1 MSSQDT
7 APQDLAFNTDGTKM
21 FVVGSSGD
29 AVNEYTLSTGF
40 DVSTATFVHS
50 FSVSS
55 LDTAP
60 QGLAFNTDGTK
71 MFVLGNSGIDV
82 NEYTLST
89 GFDVSTASFVDSF
102 SVSSQETNPLGL
114 AFNTDGTKMFV
125 SGTSGADVNEYT
137 LSTGFDV
144 STATFVDS
152 FSVSSQDI
160 APYGLAFNTDG
171 TKMFVVGTIG
181 DDVNEYTLSTGF
193 DVSTASFVD
202 SFSVS
207 SQEAVPVGLAFNTD
221 GTKMFVVGH
230 EGDDVTEYSLTTPFS
245 LVNVSGE
252 HSGDVINTSS
262 TDNYDT
268 DPDGD
273 TLTVTTYSHTSA
285 TDEDGGS
292 ISSTS
297 STGTAGTNNVTGY
310 YGTLDLEGDGSYTY
324 TADLTATQALDPGD
338 TVTDVFTYT
347 VDDGNG
353 ETDTATIT
361 ITVNGMNDAPTAV
374 ADTDSVDAGSTV
386 TDEDGAGTLVSD
398 DTDPDASSSL
408 YVTKITGNGN
418 TSNVTYN
425 STKISNA
432 ATIVGSKGTLTFGS
446 DGSYSYVADS
456 DATSGDDVF
465 TYTLTDGTSTSTATL
480 TISVTEVAN
489 NAPTIT
495 AQTDVAGAV
504 TEITD
509 GASGEGTN
517 NLTDTGSFTIAD
529 LDNDSVSVSTAEGT
543 TDAVGGSFLGALT
556 ATVADDTD
564 DGSGQINWTYTVA
577 DADVEYL
584 EAGETVTETFTV
596 TVSDGNGGTVD
607 QTVTVVITGA
617 NDTPT
622 LTTGAVDVAVNEA
635 SDASAQDLSSS
646 GTITFADLDETTSI
660 TAATS
665 TVTGSSG
672 VSIPSAVNTA
682 LLSAI
687 TVTDNSDNTAG
698 WTLSATDLDLDFL
711 TAGQT
716 ITLEKVVT
724 ATDGQSAT
732 VTDTITVTIT
742 GTNDAPTLTTGAVDV
757 AVNEASDA
765 SAQDLSSSGTITFAD
780 LDETTSITAATS
792 TVTGSSGVS
801 IPSAVNTALLSA
813 ITVTD
818 NSDNTAGWTLSATD
832 LDLDFLTAGQTITLE
847 KVVTATDGQSATV
860 TDTITVTI
868 TGTNDAPTLTTGAV
882 DVDVNEASDASA
894 QDLSSSGTITFADL
908 DETTSI
914 TAATSTVTGSSGV
927 SIPSA
932 VNTALLS
939 AITVTDNSDNT
950 AGWTLS
956 ATDLDLDFLTA
967 GQTITLEKVVTAT
980 DGQSAT
986 VTDTITVTITG
997 TNDAPTITAQTDVA
1011 GAVTEITDGA
1021 SGEGTNNLTDTG
1033 SFTIADLDN
1042 DSVSVSTAEGTTD
1055 AVGGS
1060 FLGALTATVADD
1072 TDDGSGQINW
1082 TYTVAD
1088 ADVEYLEAGET
1099 VTETFTVTVS
1109 DGNGGTVDQTVTVVI
1124 TGANDTPTLTTGA
1137 VDVAVNEAS
1146 DASAQDLSSSG
1157 TITFADLDETTSI
1170 TAATST
1176 VTGSSGVSIPSAVN
1190 TALLSAITVTD
1201 NSDNTAGWTL
1211 SATDLDLDFL
1221 TAGQTITLEKVVT
1234 ATDGQSATVTDT
1246 ITVTITGTNDAPT
1259 LTTGAVD
1266 VAVNE
1271 ASDASAQDLSSSG
1284 TITFADLD
1292 ETTSITA
1299 ATSTVTGSS
1308 GVSIPSAVNTALLSA
1323 ITVTDNSDN
1332 TAGWTLS
1339 ATDLDLDFLTAGQ
1352 TITLEKVVTATDGQ
1366 SATVTDTITVT
1377 ITGTNDAPTLTTGA
1391 VDVDVNEASDA
1402 SAQDLSSSGTITF
1415 ADLDETTSI
1424 TAATS
1429 TVTGSS
1435 GVSIPSAVNTA
1446 LLSAITVTDNSDN
1459 TAGWTLSATDLD
1471 LDFLT
1476 AGQTITLEKVVTATD
1491 GQSATVTDTI
1501 TVTITGT
1508 NDAPTITAQTDVAGA
1523 VTEITDGASGEGTN
1537 NLTDTGSFTIADLD
1551 NDSVSVSTA
1560 EGTTDAVG
1568 GSFLGALTA
1577 TVADDTDDGSGQIN
1591 WTYTVADADV
1601 EYLEAGETV
1610 TETFTVTVS
1619 DGNGGTV
1626 DQTVTVVITG
1636 ANDTPT
1642 LTTGAVDV
1650 AVNEASDA
1658 SAQDLS
1664 SSGTIT
1670 FADLDETTS
1679 ITAATSTVTGSSGV
1693 SIPSAV
1699 NTALLSAITVT
1710 DNSDNTAGWTLSA
1723 TDLDLDFLTAGQT
1736 ITLEKVVTATDG
1748 QSATVT
1754 DTITVTITGTND
1766 APTLTTGAVDVDVN
1780 EASDASAQ
1788 DLSSSGTITF
1798 ADLDETTSIT
1808 AATSTVTGSSG
1819 VSIPSAVN
1827 TALLS
1832 AITVTDNSD
1841 NTAGWT
1847 LSATDLDLDFLTA
1860 GQTITLEKV
1869 VTATDGQSATVTD
1882 TITVTITGTN
1892 DAPTIT
1898 AQTDVAGAVT
1908 EITDGASGEG
1918 TNNLTDTGSFTI
1930 ADLDN
1935 DSVSVSTAEG
1945 TTDAVGGS
1953 FLGALTATVADDTDD
1968 GSGQINWTYTVAD
1981 ADVEYL
1987 EAGETVTETFTVTVS
2002 DGNGGTVDQTV
2013 TVVITGAN
2021 DTPTLTTGAV
2031 DVAVNEASDASA
2043 QDLSSS
2049 GTITFADLD
2058 ETTSITAATST
2069 VTGSSG
2075 VSIPSAVNTALLS
2088 AITVT
2093 DNSDNTAGWTLSA
2106 TDLDLDFLTAGQTI
2120 TLEKVVTATDGQ
2132 SATVTDTITVTITGT
2147 NDAPTLTTGAVD
2159 VAVNEA
2165 SDASAQDLSSSG
2177 TITFADLDETTS
2189 ITAATS
2195 TVTGSSGVSIPS
2207 AVNTALLSAITVTDN
2222 SDNTAGWTLSA
2233 TDLDLDFLTAGQ
2245 TITLEKVVTA
2255 TDGQSAT
2262 VTDTI
2267 TVTITG
2273 TNDAPTLTTGA
2284 VDVDVN
2290 EASDASAQ
2298 DLSSSGTI
2306 TFADLDETTSI
2317 TAATSTVTGSSGVSI
2332 PSAVNTA
2339 LLSAITVTDN
2349 SDNTAGWTLSAT
2361 DLDLDFLTAGQTIT
2375 LEKVVTA
2382 TDGQSAT
2389 VTDTI
2394 TVTITGTNDA
2404 PVANVDTI
2412 NVTVGTPATG
2422 NVITSS
2428 DTDPDGDSLTVSAI
2442 AGGSVGSAVTGT
2454 YGTFTLN
2461 SNGSYT
2467 YTVDTTNSDVIAWQS
2482 GDAVLTETFTYTVS
2496 DGTATDTATITVN
2509 ASGQNDAPTAND
2521 DTINVTV
2528 GTPAT
2533 GNVITSSDTDPD
2545 SDSLTVSA
2553 IAGGSVGSAVTG
2565 TYGTFTLNS
2574 NGSYTYTVDT
2584 TNSDVIAWQSGD
2596 AVLTETFT
2604 YTVSDGNG
2612 GTDTA
2617 TITVNASGQNDAPTA
2632 NDDTINV
2639 TVGTPATGN
2648 VITSSDTDPDG
2659 DSLTVSAIA
2668 GGSVGSAVTGTYG
2681 TFTLNSNGSYTYT
2694 VDTTNSDVIAWQSGD
2709 AVLTETF
2716 TYTVSDG
2723 NGGTDTATITV
2734 NASGQNDAP
2743 TAADNTVTTNEDT
2756 NHTFAASEFNFT
2768 DVDGDSLDHISIET
2782 LPSNGTLLLSGNAVS
2797 AGDQISVANISNLVF
2812 RPVANANGDDYDTFT
2827 FSVNDGTVDSGTYT
2841 MTIDVTA
2848 VNDAPLATDDA
2859 DAVNEDATITESSG
2873 SELLV
2878 ADDTDTDGNTLT
2890 VTQIAITGGS
2900 NSSVTS
2906 STTYSNGTSITGTYG
2921 TLTVGANGSY
2931 TYVADQSASDDLDA
2945 SDLAT
2950 DSFTYTISDGT
2961 TTDTATLIITVT
2973 GINDVPTASDNTVS
2987 TAEDNPYVFSTSD
3000 FGFTDADDDDALVSI
3015 KITTLET
3022 NGALQ
3027 YYNGSA
3033 WVDVTLNQVITSSDI
3048 TSGYLRLNPDAS
3060 ENGSPYT
3067 TFNFTVNDGDADS
3080 ATPNTITVNVTS
3092 VNDAPVAQDDIGTV
3106 NEDATTTVSSAS
3118 SGVIDDNDTDA
3129 ESDTLIITNI
3139 AHTNGNTEGVT
3150 ANTTYSNGQSIVGTY
3165 GTLTIGAN
3173 GTYAYVA
3180 DQDVSDAL
3188 DLNDQVT
3195 DVFTYTISD
3204 GNGGTDTATI
3214 TITVTGVNDAPT
3226 STGGTITT
3234 NEDENYILS
3243 VSDFNFSDPDDSGS
3257 LNKVKITTL
3266 ETNGNLEYYNGTA
3279 WVAVTLNQEI
3289 NASDITSGYLRFRP
3303 DANENGSSYTTFG
3316 YQVSD
3321 GTVYSS
3327 ATTMTVNV
3335 TAVNDAPVA
3344 TDDASSVTEDSN
3356 VRVRAS
3362 EDDLLNDDSDTESD
3376 SLSVTLIKPLNGSN
3390 TSISS
3395 GSSTTITGTYGQLTV
3410 KSNGAYNYKANQDAA
3425 DTLDTGE
3432 SAEEQFVYTVSDGNG
3447 GTDTGILTITIN
3459 GIEDDPNAVKD
3470 NISLNISE
3478 SLTLTGNATTNDI
3491 DPDDSLTIVACG
3503 QGRNP
3508 NVGTAKTV
3516 GTAFDSNYGQM
3527 TINTDGSYTFVAV
3540 SNIKELLEPGQSVTE
3555 KFYYTVSD
3563 GNSTSTAMIEVT
3575 VQRDNVVN
3583 ELSKKEQKQ
3592 IKKQISKDRV
3602 NQPSTIRLEKIPT
3615 IAKPFEQ
3622 SASAL
3627 DNLSNLNRISFN
3639 EGIKLVDLVAQ
3650 TGSFKTTD
3658 GSLDKVQAKQK
3669 NGQLNLQFKVSAEL
3683 GNEIVKYEAV
3693 MPDGSKIPDWI
3704 KVDPK
3709 TGETITEIPEEIE
3722 LVDFII
3728 IATDKQNNKKEI
3740 SVSIDPKEIKED
3752 KSIFKKAKKQNASIS
3767 VDQNGN
3773 VNIVNTNE
3781 SGDVNQAETKNIN
3794 ANDKQNSDNNI
3805 KALESNFD
3813 NANSIRKI
3821 IETIKSEQ
3829 VYQLQTINNG
3839 EVLETKVPETLIG
3852 NFEKTKLV
3860 LKDGSA
3866 IPDWVEFDPVTGEIS
3881 VNLPNDIDKLEFK
3894 LIVESDGKIIVSDLE
3909 IDVRGDEVAQNLQDI
3924 ENTRFIAF
3932 KDQLN
3937 KEHDNWEEYGSN
3949 IINRL

>member
-21 FVVGSSGD
+21 FVVGSAGD

-1892 DAPTIT
+1892 DAPT
-1898 AQTDVAGAVT
+1898 
-1908 EITDGASGEG
+1908 
-1918 TNNLTDTGSFTI
+1918 
-1930 ADLDN
+1930 
-1935 DSVSVSTAEG
+1935 
-1945 TTDAVGGS
+1945 
-1953 FLGALTATVADDTDD
+1953 
-1968 GSGQINWTYTVAD
+1968 
-1981 ADVEYL
+1981 
-1987 EAGETVTETFTVTVS
+1987 
-2002 DGNGGTVDQTV
+2002 
-2013 TVVITGAN
+2013 
-2021 DTPTLTTGAV
+2021 
-2031 DVAVNEASDASA
+2031 
-2043 QDLSSS
+2043 
-2049 GTITFADLD
+2049 
-2058 ETTSITAATST
+2058 
-2069 VTGSSG
+2069 
-2075 VSIPSAVNTALLS
+2075 
-2088 AITVT
+2088 
-2093 DNSDNTAGWTLSA
+2093 
-2106 TDLDLDFLTAGQTI
+2106 
-2120 TLEKVVTATDGQ
+2120 
-2132 SATVTDTITVTITGT
+2132 
-2147 NDAPTLTTGAVD
+2147 
-2159 VAVNEA
+2159 
-2165 SDASAQDLSSSG
+2165 
-2177 TITFADLDETTS
+2177 
-2189 ITAATS
+2189 
-2195 TVTGSSGVSIPS
+2195 
-2207 AVNTALLSAITVTDN
+2207 
-2222 SDNTAGWTLSA
+2222 
-2233 TDLDLDFLTAGQ
+2233 
-2245 TITLEKVVTA
+2245 
-2255 TDGQSAT
+2255 
-2262 VTDTI
+2262 
-2267 TVTITG
+2267 
-2273 TNDAPTLTTGA
+2273 LTTGA

-2394 TVTITGTNDA
+2394 TITVNGQNDA
-2404 PVANVDTI
+2404 PVANDDTI

-2461 SNGSYT
+2461 SDGSYT

-2574 NGSYTYTVDT
+2574 DGSYTYTVDT

-2648 VITSSDTDPDG
+2648 VITSSDTDPDS

-2681 TFTLNSNGSYTYT
+2681 TFTLNSDGSYTYT

-3410 KSNGAYNYKANQDAA
+3410 NSNGAYNYKANQDAA

>member
-1 MSSQDT
+1 
-7 APQDLAFNTDGTKM
+7 M
-21 FVVGSSGD
+21 FVSRYGSI
-29 AVNEYTLSTGF
+29 NEYTLSTSF
-40 DVSTATFVHS
+40 DTSTASKTTAAWW
-50 FSVSS
+50 SS
-55 LDTAP
+55 NNSYGISNYGSSYSITGM
-60 QGLAFNTDGTK
+60 QYNNDGTK
-71 MFVLGNSGIDV
+71 LFTVHQRSTVGHTAKIVEWS
-82 NEYTLST
+82 LST
-89 GFDVSTASFVDSF
+89 AYDPMTASTNADFNDTSTYF
-102 SVSSQETNPLGL
+102 ETGEATSSAGNGIPTQFIT
-114 AFNTDGTKMFV
+114 FNNDGTKFF
-125 SGTSGADVNEYT
+125 SFNHTHE
-137 LSTGFDV
+137 TG
-144 STATFVDS
+144 SS
-152 FSVSSQDI
+152 SSQKI
-160 APYGLAFNTDG
+160 KEWNLASPFN
-171 TKMFVVGTIG
+171 
-181 DDVNEYTLSTGF
+181 
-193 DVSTASFVD
+193 
-202 SFSVS
+202 
-207 SQEAVPVGLAFNTD
+207 
-221 GTKMFVVGH
+221 
-230 EGDDVTEYSLTTPFS
+230 

-386 TDEDGAGTLVSD
+386 TDTTNGAGTLVSN

-446 DGSYSYVADS
+446 DGSYSYAANS

-617 NDTPT
+617 NDAPTLTTGAVDVAVNEASDASAQDLSSSGTITFADLDETTSITAATSTVTGSSGVSIPSAVNTALLSAITVTDNSDNTAGWTLSATDLDLDFLTAGQTITLEKVVTATDGQSATVTDTITVTITGTNDAPTLTTGAVDVAVNEASDASAQDLSSSGTITFADLDETTSITAATSTVTGSSGVSIPSAVNTALLSAITVTDNSDNTAGWTLSATDLDLDFLTAGQTITLEKVVTATDGQSATVTDTITVTITGTNDAPTLTTGAVDVAVNEASDASAQDLSSSGTITFADLDETTSITAATSTVTGSSGVSIPSAVNTALLSAITVTDNSDNTAGWTLSATDLDLDFLTAGQTITLEKVVTATDGQSATVTDTITVTITGTNDAPTLTTGAVDVDVNEASDASAQDLSSSGTITFADLDETTSITAATSTVTGSSGVSIPSAVNTALLSAITVTDNSDNTAGWTLSATDLDLDFLTAGQTITLEKVVTATDGQSATVTDTITVTITGTNDAPTLTTGAVDVAVNEASDASAQDLSSSGTITFADLDETTSITAATSTVTGSSGVSIPSAVNTALLSAITVTDNSDNTAGWTLSATDLDLDFLTAGQTITLEKVVTATDGQSATVTDTITVTITGTNDAPT

-1246 ITVTITGTNDAPT
+1246 ITVTITGTND
-1259 LTTGAVD
+1259 
-1266 VAVNE
+1266 
-1271 ASDASAQDLSSSG
+1271 
-1284 TITFADLD
+1284 
-1292 ETTSITA
+1292 
-1299 ATSTVTGSS
+1299 
-1308 GVSIPSAVNTALLSA
+1308 
-1323 ITVTDNSDN
+1323 
-1332 TAGWTLS
+1332 
-1339 ATDLDLDFLTAGQ
+1339 
-1352 TITLEKVVTATDGQ
+1352 
-1366 SATVTDTITVT
+1366 
-1377 ITGTNDAPTLTTGA
+1377 
-1391 VDVDVNEASDA
+1391 
-1402 SAQDLSSSGTITF
+1402 
-1415 ADLDETTSI
+1415 
-1424 TAATS
+1424 
-1429 TVTGSS
+1429 
-1435 GVSIPSAVNTA
+1435 
-1446 LLSAITVTDNSDN
+1446 
-1459 TAGWTLSATDLD
+1459 
-1471 LDFLT
+1471 
-1476 AGQTITLEKVVTATD
+1476 
-1491 GQSATVTDTI
+1491 
-1501 TVTITGT
+1501 
-1508 NDAPTITAQTDVAGA
+1508 
-1523 VTEITDGASGEGTN
+1523 
-1537 NLTDTGSFTIADLD
+1537 
-1551 NDSVSVSTA
+1551 
-1560 EGTTDAVG
+1560 
-1568 GSFLGALTA
+1568 
-1577 TVADDTDDGSGQIN
+1577 
-1591 WTYTVADADV
+1591 
-1601 EYLEAGETV
+1601 
-1610 TETFTVTVS
+1610 
-1619 DGNGGTV
+1619 
-1626 DQTVTVVITG
+1626 
-1636 ANDTPT
+1636 TPT

-1754 DTITVTITGTND
+1754 DTITVTITGT
-1766 APTLTTGAVDVDVN
+1766 
-1780 EASDASAQ
+1780 
-1788 DLSSSGTITF
+1788 
-1798 ADLDETTSIT
+1798 
-1808 AATSTVTGSSG
+1808 
-1819 VSIPSAVN
+1819 
-1827 TALLS
+1827 
-1832 AITVTDNSD
+1832 
-1841 NTAGWT
+1841 
-1847 LSATDLDLDFLTA
+1847 
-1860 GQTITLEKV
+1860 
-1869 VTATDGQSATVTD
+1869 
-1882 TITVTITGTN
+1882 
-1892 DAPTIT
+1892 
-1898 AQTDVAGAVT
+1898 
-1908 EITDGASGEG
+1908 
-1918 TNNLTDTGSFTI
+1918 
-1930 ADLDN
+1930 
-1935 DSVSVSTAEG
+1935 
-1945 TTDAVGGS
+1945 
-1953 FLGALTATVADDTDD
+1953 
-1968 GSGQINWTYTVAD
+1968 
-1981 ADVEYL
+1981 
-1987 EAGETVTETFTVTVS
+1987 
-2002 DGNGGTVDQTV
+2002 
-2013 TVVITGAN
+2013 N

-2273 TNDAPTLTTGA
+2273 TNDTPTLTTGA
-2284 VDVDVN
+2284 VDVAVNEASDASAQDLSSSGTITFADLDETTSITAATSTVTGSSGVSIPSAVNTALLSAITVTDNSDNTAGWTLSATDLDLDFLTAGQTITLEKVVTATDGQSATVTDTITVTITGTNDTPTLTTGAVDVAVN

-2412 NVTVGTPATG
+2412 SVAAGTPATG
-2422 NVITSS
+2422 NVVTAN

-2442 AGGSVGSAVTGT
+2442 AEGDVDSPITGT

-2461 SNGSYT
+2461 SDGSYT
-2467 YTVDTTNSDVIAWQS
+2467 YTVDTLNADVIAWK
-2482 GDAVLTETFTYTVS
+2482 
-2496 DGTATDTATITVN
+2496 
-2509 ASGQNDAPTAND
+2509 P
-2521 DTINVTV
+2521 
-2528 GTPAT
+2528 
-2533 GNVITSSDTDPD
+2533 
-2545 SDSLTVSA
+2545 
-2553 IAGGSVGSAVTG
+2553 
-2565 TYGTFTLNS
+2565 
-2574 NGSYTYTVDT
+2574 
-2584 TNSDVIAWQSGD
+2584 GD

-2612 GTDTA
+2612 GT
-2617 TITVNASGQNDAPTA
+2617 ND
-2632 NDDTINV
+2632 
-2639 TVGTPATGN
+2639 
-2648 VITSSDTDPDG
+2648 
-2659 DSLTVSAIA
+2659 
-2668 GGSVGSAVTGTYG
+2668 
-2681 TFTLNSNGSYTYT
+2681 
-2694 VDTTNSDVIAWQSGD
+2694 
-2709 AVLTETF
+2709 
-2716 TYTVSDG
+2716 
-2723 NGGTDTATITV
+2723 ATITV

-2743 TAADNTVTTNEDT
+2743 TAADNAVTTDEDT
-2756 NHTFAASEFNFT
+2756 DHTFDASEFGFT
-2768 DVDGDSLDHISIET
+2768 DVDSDSLDHVTIET
-2782 LPSNGTLLLSGNAVS
+2782 LPSKGTLLLDGSAVS
-2797 AGDQISVANISNLVF
+2797 AGDEIAAADIASLVF
-2812 RPVANANGDDYDTFT
+2812 RPAADGNGDDYDSFT
-2827 FSVNDGTVDSGTYT
+2827 FSVNDGTVDSGSYT
-2841 MTIDVTA
+2841 MTVNVDA
-2848 VNDAPLATDDA
+2848 VNDAPTAA
-2859 DAVNEDATITESSG
+2859 DNAVTTNEDTDHTFSASEFGFTDVDSDSLDHVTIETLP
-2873 SELLV
+2873 SE
-2878 ADDTDTDGNTLT
+2878 
-2890 VTQIAITGGS
+2890 
-2900 NSSVTS
+2900 
-2906 STTYSNGTSITGTYG
+2906 G
-2921 TLTVGANGSY
+2921 TLLLDGSAVSEGDEIAAADIANLVFRPAANENG
-2931 TYVADQSASDDLDA
+2931 DDY
-2945 SDLAT
+2945 
-2950 DSFTYTISDGT
+2950 DSFTFSVNDGT
-2961 TTDTATLIITVT
+2961 VDSASTYTMTVNVT
-2973 GINDVPTASDNTVS
+2973 PVNDVPTITATTENDFTEGSTSADDTVS
-2987 TAEDNPYVFSTSD
+2987 VFNIGDTETSDSNLELSISNTTYYSITNNNDGTATVTLTSDGADYVNAGNDLPSYTVTVTDESNATATATHDPTVTPTDDTPTITATTENDFTEGSTSTGDTVAVFDVDDEETADGSLVVTIISGNDNGYYEISYDNAGTATVTLTSAGADYVNAGNDLPEYTVQVSDGSLNATTSHNPTTLENTKPEASNNTITTLEDTSYTFSSND
-3000 FGFTDADDDDALVSI
+3000 FGFTDDDGNTLSSVTVSS
-3015 KITTLET
+3015 LGT
-3022 NGALQ
+3022 NGNGTFTLNGVAISGSTTVTKAQIDNGLLKFTPSSGD
-3027 YYNGSA
+3027 NGSSYN
-3033 WVDVTLNQVITSSDI
+3033 T
-3048 TSGYLRLNPDAS
+3048 
-3060 ENGSPYT
+3060 YT
-3067 TFNFTVNDGDADS
+3067 FTVNDG
-3080 ATPNTITVNVTS
+3080 T
-3092 VNDAPVAQDDIGTV
+3092 
-3106 NEDATTTVSSAS
+3106 
-3118 SGVIDDNDTDA
+3118 
-3129 ESDTLIITNI
+3129 
-3139 AHTNGNTEGVT
+3139 
-3150 ANTTYSNGQSIVGTY
+3150 
-3165 GTLTIGAN
+3165 
-3173 GTYAYVA
+3173 
-3180 DQDVSDAL
+3180 
-3188 DLNDQVT
+3188 
-3195 DVFTYTISD
+3195 
-3204 GNGGTDTATI
+3204 
-3214 TITVTGVNDAPT
+3214 
-3226 STGGTITT
+3226 
-3234 NEDENYILS
+3234 
-3243 VSDFNFSDPDDSGS
+3243 DDSS
-3257 LNKVKITTL
+3257 
-3266 ETNGNLEYYNGTA
+3266 
-3279 WVAVTLNQEI
+3279 
-3289 NASDITSGYLRFRP
+3289 
-3303 DANENGSSYTTFG
+3303 SSYT
-3316 YQVSD
+3316 
-3321 GTVYSS
+3321 
-3327 ATTMTVNV
+3327 MTINV

-3344 TDDASSVTEDSN
+3344 TDDESSVSEDST
-3356 VRVRAS
+3356 VRVRKNG
-3362 EDDLLNDDSDTESD
+3362 DDLLNDDSDPEND
-3376 SLSVTLIKPLNGSN
+3376 SLKVTLIKVLGGSN
-3390 TSISS
+3390 NSISN

-3410 KSNGAYNYKANQDAA
+3410 NSNGGYTYRANQNAA
-3425 DTLDTGE
+3425 DALDTGE
-3432 SAEEQFVYTVSDGNG
+3432 SAEEKFVYTVSDGNG

-3459 GIEDDPNAVKD
+3459 GVEDNPNAIKD
-3470 NISLNISE
+3470 NVSLNISE
-3478 SLTLTGNATTNDI
+3478 SLTHTGNAITNDI
-3491 DPDDSLTIVACG
+3491 DPDDSLTIVGCG

-3508 NVGTAKTV
+3508 NNGTAKTV
-3516 GTAFDSNYGQM
+3516 GTAFNSNYGQM
-3527 TINTDGSYTFVAV
+3527 TINADGTYTFVAAR
-3540 SNIKELLEPGQSVTE
+3540 NIKELLDPGQSVTE
-3555 KFYYTVSD
+3555 RFYYTISD

-3583 ELSKKEQKQ
+3583 ELPKKE
-3592 IKKQISKDRV
+3592 KKQIQKRITQDRT
-3602 NQPSTIRLEKIPT
+3602 NQQSTIILEDT
-3615 IAKPFEQ
+3615 S
-3622 SASAL
+3622 SASSKIEQTL
-3627 DNLSNLNRISFN
+3627 NTFDNINNTKKLSFN
-3639 EGIKLVDLVAQ
+3639 EGIKLVDLVAE
-3650 TGSFKTTD
+3650 TGSLQTTD
-3658 GSLDKVQAKQK
+3658 GSLDKVRAKEK
-3669 NGQLNLQFKVSAEL
+3669 DGQLNLSFKVSTDL
-3683 GNEIVKYEAV
+3683 GNQIVKYEGV
-3693 MPDGSKIPDWI
+3693 MPDGSKLPDWI
-3704 KVDPK
+3704 KVDPQTGK
-3709 TGETITEIPEEIE
+3709 TTTNIPEGVE

-3728 IATDKQNNKKEI
+3728 VTTDQQNNRKEI
-3740 SVSIDPKEIKED
+3740 AVSIDPKEIKAD
-3752 KSIFKKAKKQNASIS
+3752 KEIFKQAKKQNASLS
-3767 VDQNGN
+3767 VDQSGN
-3773 VNIVNTNE
+3773 VNIIQKDESGNVNKTETRNLNANEKQNLNNNITTQDLNLDNTN
-3781 SGDVNQAETKNIN
+3781 DIKN
-3794 ANDKQNSDNNI
+3794 
-3805 KALESNFD
+3805 
-3813 NANSIRKI
+3813 I
-3821 IETIKSEQ
+3821 IETIKSDQ
-3829 VYQLQTINNG
+3829 IYQLQTITNG
-3839 EVLETKVPETLIG
+3839 EGFEIKVPDSIIG
-3852 NFEKTKLV
+3852 SFEKTKLV
-3860 LKDGSA
+3860 LKDGSVL
-3866 IPDWVEFDPVTGEIS
+3866 PDWVQFNPITGEINANPPED
-3881 VNLPNDIDKLEFK
+3881 VDKLEFK
-3894 LIVESDGKIIVSDLE
+3894 LIIERDGEIIVKDLAV
-3909 IDVRGDEVAQNLQDI
+3909 DVGGDDNAQILDDI
-3924 ENTRFIAF
+3924 ENAKFIAF

-3937 KEHDNWEEYGSN
+3937 KEHENWEEYGSN

>member
-1 MSSQDT
+1 MT
-7 APQDLAFNTDGTKM
+7 
-21 FVVGSSGD
+21 
-29 AVNEYTLSTGF
+29 
-40 DVSTATFVHS
+40 VS
-50 FSVSS
+50 
-55 LDTAP
+55 
-60 QGLAFNTDGTK
+60 
-71 MFVLGNSGIDV
+71 
-82 NEYTLST
+82 
-89 GFDVSTASFVDSF
+89 
-102 SVSSQETNPLGL
+102 
-114 AFNTDGTKMFV
+114 
-125 SGTSGADVNEYT
+125 
-137 LSTGFDV
+137 
-144 STATFVDS
+144 
-152 FSVSSQDI
+152 
-160 APYGLAFNTDG
+160 
-171 TKMFVVGTIG
+171 
-181 DDVNEYTLSTGF
+181 
-193 DVSTASFVD
+193 
-202 SFSVS
+202 
-207 SQEAVPVGLAFNTD
+207 
-221 GTKMFVVGH
+221 
-230 EGDDVTEYSLTTPFS
+230 
-245 LVNVSGE
+245 
-252 HSGDVINTSS
+252 
-262 TDNYDT
+262 
-268 DPDGD
+268 
-273 TLTVTTYSHTSA
+273 
-285 TDEDGGS
+285 
-292 ISSTS
+292 
-297 STGTAGTNNVTGY
+297 
-310 YGTLDLEGDGSYTY
+310 
-324 TADLTATQALDPGD
+324 
-338 TVTDVFTYT
+338 
-347 VDDGNG
+347 DGNG
-353 ETDTATIT
+353 GTVDQTVTVVIT
-361 ITVNGMNDAPTAV
+361 GANDAPTLTTGAV
-374 ADTDSVDAGSTV
+374 DVAVNEASDASAQDLSSSGTITFADLDETTSITAATSTV
-386 TDEDGAGTLVSD
+386 TGSSGVSIPSAVNTALLSAITVTDNSDNTAGWTLSATDLDLDFLTAGQTITLEKVVTATDGQSATVT
-398 DTDPDASSSL
+398 DTIT
-408 YVTKITGNGN
+408 VTITGTN
-418 TSNVTYN
+418 
-425 STKISNA
+425 
-432 ATIVGSKGTLTFGS
+432 
-446 DGSYSYVADS
+446 D
-456 DATSGDDVF
+456 
-465 TYTLTDGTSTSTATL
+465 
-480 TISVTEVAN
+480 
-489 NAPTIT
+489 APTIT

-617 NDTPT
+617 NDAPT

-882 DVDVNEASDASA
+882 DV
-894 QDLSSSGTITFADL
+894 
-908 DETTSI
+908 
-914 TAATSTVTGSSGV
+914 
-927 SIPSA
+927 
-932 VNTALLS
+932 
-939 AITVTDNSDNT
+939 
-950 AGWTLS
+950 
-956 ATDLDLDFLTA
+956 
-967 GQTITLEKVVTAT
+967 
-980 DGQSAT
+980 
-986 VTDTITVTITG
+986 
-997 TNDAPTITAQTDVA
+997 
-1011 GAVTEITDGA
+1011 
-1021 SGEGTNNLTDTG
+1021 
-1033 SFTIADLDN
+1033 
-1042 DSVSVSTAEGTTD
+1042 
-1055 AVGGS
+1055 
-1060 FLGALTATVADD
+1060 
-1072 TDDGSGQINW
+1072 
-1082 TYTVAD
+1082 
-1088 ADVEYLEAGET
+1088 
-1099 VTETFTVTVS
+1099 
-1109 DGNGGTVDQTVTVVI
+1109 
-1124 TGANDTPTLTTGA
+1124 
-1137 VDVAVNEAS
+1137 AVNEAS

-1391 VDVDVNEASDA
+1391 VDVA
-1402 SAQDLSSSGTITF
+1402 
-1415 ADLDETTSI
+1415 
-1424 TAATS
+1424 
-1429 TVTGSS
+1429 
-1435 GVSIPSAVNTA
+1435 
-1446 LLSAITVTDNSDN
+1446 
-1459 TAGWTLSATDLD
+1459 
-1471 LDFLT
+1471 
-1476 AGQTITLEKVVTATD
+1476 
-1491 GQSATVTDTI
+1491 
-1501 TVTITGT
+1501 
-1508 NDAPTITAQTDVAGA
+1508 
-1523 VTEITDGASGEGTN
+1523 
-1537 NLTDTGSFTIADLD
+1537 
-1551 NDSVSVSTA
+1551 
-1560 EGTTDAVG
+1560 
-1568 GSFLGALTA
+1568 
-1577 TVADDTDDGSGQIN
+1577 
-1591 WTYTVADADV
+1591 
-1601 EYLEAGETV
+1601 
-1610 TETFTVTVS
+1610 
-1619 DGNGGTV
+1619 
-1626 DQTVTVVITG
+1626 
-1636 ANDTPT
+1636 
-1642 LTTGAVDV
+1642 
-1650 AVNEASDA
+1650 
-1658 SAQDLS
+1658 
-1664 SSGTIT
+1664 
-1670 FADLDETTS
+1670 
-1679 ITAATSTVTGSSGV
+1679 
-1693 SIPSAV
+1693 
-1699 NTALLSAITVT
+1699 
-1710 DNSDNTAGWTLSA
+1710 
-1723 TDLDLDFLTAGQT
+1723 
-1736 ITLEKVVTATDG
+1736 
-1748 QSATVT
+1748 
-1754 DTITVTITGTND
+1754 
-1766 APTLTTGAVDVDVN
+1766 VN

-2648 VITSSDTDPDG
+2648 VITSSDTDPDS

>member
-21 FVVGSSGD
+21 FVVGSAGD

-446 DGSYSYVADS
+446 DGSYSYAADS

-617 NDTPT
+617 NDAPT

-882 DVDVNEASDASA
+882 DVAVNEASDASA

-1391 VDVDVNEASDA
+1391 VDVAVNEASDASAQDLSSSGTITFADLDETTSITAATSTVTGSSGVSIPSAVNTALLSAITVTDNSDNTAGWTLSATDLDLDFLTAGQTITLEKVVTATDGQSATVTDTITVTITGTNDAPTLTTGAVDVAVNEASDASAQDLSSSGTITFADLDETTSITAATSTVTGSSGVSIPSAVNTALLSAITVTDNSDNTAGWTLSATDLDLDFLTAGQTITLEKVVTATDGQSATVTDTITVTITGTNDAPTLTTGAVDVAVNEASDA

-1892 DAPTIT
+1892 DAPT
-1898 AQTDVAGAVT
+1898 
-1908 EITDGASGEG
+1908 
-1918 TNNLTDTGSFTI
+1918 
-1930 ADLDN
+1930 
-1935 DSVSVSTAEG
+1935 
-1945 TTDAVGGS
+1945 
-1953 FLGALTATVADDTDD
+1953 
-1968 GSGQINWTYTVAD
+1968 
-1981 ADVEYL
+1981 
-1987 EAGETVTETFTVTVS
+1987 
-2002 DGNGGTVDQTV
+2002 
-2013 TVVITGAN
+2013 
-2021 DTPTLTTGAV
+2021 
-2031 DVAVNEASDASA
+2031 
-2043 QDLSSS
+2043 
-2049 GTITFADLD
+2049 
-2058 ETTSITAATST
+2058 
-2069 VTGSSG
+2069 
-2075 VSIPSAVNTALLS
+2075 
-2088 AITVT
+2088 
-2093 DNSDNTAGWTLSA
+2093 
-2106 TDLDLDFLTAGQTI
+2106 
-2120 TLEKVVTATDGQ
+2120 
-2132 SATVTDTITVTITGT
+2132 
-2147 NDAPTLTTGAVD
+2147 
-2159 VAVNEA
+2159 
-2165 SDASAQDLSSSG
+2165 
-2177 TITFADLDETTS
+2177 
-2189 ITAATS
+2189 
-2195 TVTGSSGVSIPS
+2195 
-2207 AVNTALLSAITVTDN
+2207 
-2222 SDNTAGWTLSA
+2222 
-2233 TDLDLDFLTAGQ
+2233 
-2245 TITLEKVVTA
+2245 
-2255 TDGQSAT
+2255 
-2262 VTDTI
+2262 
-2267 TVTITG
+2267 
-2273 TNDAPTLTTGA
+2273 LTTGA

-2461 SNGSYT
+2461 SDGSYT

-2574 NGSYTYTVDT
+2574 DGSYTYTVDT

-2681 TFTLNSNGSYTYT
+2681 TFTLNSDGSYTYT

-3015 KITTLET
+3015 KITTLEDCM
-3022 NGALQ
+3022 GL
-3027 YYNGSA
+3027 YNIIMVVA

-3048 TSGYLRLNPDAS
+3048 TSGYLRLNPAAS